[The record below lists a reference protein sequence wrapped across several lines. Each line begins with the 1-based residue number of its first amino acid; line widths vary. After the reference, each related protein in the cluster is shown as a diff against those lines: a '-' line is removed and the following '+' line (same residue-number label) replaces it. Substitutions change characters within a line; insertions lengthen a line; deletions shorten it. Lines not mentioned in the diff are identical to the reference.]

1 MTSMTAAATPW
12 TATLF
17 LRRTNGVEPLSQVR
31 HDPFWTAVGEYQPTS
46 TALSDPL
53 LITPEAPI
61 ESADLVP
68 PSSVL
73 RLRVERG
80 DFPHLETCFNV
91 GCSPPIDWP
100 AWVDDVLYTAT
111 FYRDT
116 HTFVWSWGE
125 SGPSLEDTFT
135 LMRLHPRNQRLLDL
149 DNLSPDEIAD
159 MQALYTAFTEAK
171 KARFNARDFLDRTRN
186 GRIVFAGDSIG
197 RNQWESLLCM
207 LSQGVSNHSTIRE
220 EYGNPITKHN
230 GFLSMRFD
238 EHNLTVEYYRTPY
251 LVTVSR
257 PPKNTLKDV
266 RGTIR
271 VDMLHWY
278 SEKWAAAD
286 VLVFNAGHWWNHYKT
301 LDMGL
306 YFQEG
311 GTVNISMGVMEAFR
325 RNGTWNEGGSCD
337 TNTTPETEYKKM
349 EAEPP
354 SNLIISGILKQMETN
369 DRKVQLLNI
378 SYLTEFRKDG
388 HPSSHREPGS
398 PPDAPQDCSHW
409 CLPGVPDTWNHLL
422 YAHLV
427 SKGFR
432 TKLKRKAVRI

>member
-1 MTSMTAAATPW
+1 MDHQSPITQKPHILSLPILITKRELIGALFFLSFLIVTVTIFTTTSPF
-12 TATLF
+12 LPRSLLGIGF
-17 LRRTNGVEPLSQVR
+17 LRQDFPKSQN
-31 HDPFWTAVGEYQPTS
+31 PTS
-46 TALSDPL
+46 GVCDYSTGKWVRDENCPLQAYSEDCPFLDPGFRCRRNGRRDGDYL
-53 LITPEAPI
+53 KWRWQPE
-61 ESADLVP
+61 
-68 PSSVL
+68 
-73 RLRVERG
+73 
-80 DFPHLETCFNV
+80 
-91 GCSPPIDWP
+91 GC
-100 AWVDDVLYTAT
+100 
-111 FYRDT
+111 
-116 HTFVWSWGE
+116 
-125 SGPSLEDTFT
+125 
-135 LMRLHPRNQRLLDL
+135 
-149 DNLSPDEIAD
+149 NLP
-159 MQALYTAFTEAK
+159 
-171 KARFNARDFLDRTRN
+171 RFNASDFLDRTRN

-207 LSQGVSNHSTIRE
+207 LSQGVSNHSTIQE

-301 LDMGL
+301 LDMGI

-311 GTVNISMGVMEAFR
+311 GTVNMSMGVMEAFR

-354 SNLIISGILKQMETN
+354 SNLIISDILKQMETN

-388 HPSSHREPGS
+388 HPSSHREPGT

-432 TKLKRKAVRI
+432 TKLKRKAGRI